1 MTKKTADN
9 EIMNR
14 ELNVVWVFYVLR
26 DKVLQ
31 LNVT

>member
-1 MTKKTADN
+1 MTKKIADN